1 MVVNVNPVS
10 KQKHI
15 IKLLKTHIARMEFQF
30 ARYKDG
36 ESEQEL
42 IKSRELLE
50 YLETLWEE
58 INK

>member
-1 MVVNVNPVS
+1 
-10 KQKHI
+10 
-15 IKLLKTHIARMEFQF
+15 MEFQF